1 MKIFIDSTN
10 RLFRKVSL
18 LNTSEEVVG
27 RVEGEEDILELI
39 DILLKENK
47 VVPLELGEIKAKM
60 EGESRVGILI
70 GVSAANALNYCL
82 GLKRVNE
89 LEYPKDPEGGI
100 L

>member
-10 RLFRKVSL
+10 RFHREISLFSSAEKLVGDVNGEADVLVLLDQILKKYKVKLS
-18 LNTSEEVVG
+18 
-27 RVEGEEDILELI
+27 D
-39 DILLKENK
+39 LK
-47 VVPLELGEIKAKM
+47 EIKAKM

-70 GVSAANALNYCL
+70 GVSGANALNYAL
-82 GLKRVNE
+82 GLKKVSE